1 MLFFLNLYS
10 LHAKLKSH
18 YKASLLNRM
27 PSIRTCQRGL
37 RVNVF
42 ACQHGLRETCLHA
55 KSVPKLANLSFFCAN
70 VPINVQTC
78 CTVCQCFRLACQR
91 VKRHVNFSNI
101 PLTKCYWRFL
111 YFIIK
116 TYIILDIIVILIICI

>member
-27 PSIRTCQRGL
+27 LSIPTCQRGL

-42 ACQHGLRETCLHA
+42 ACQRGLRETCLRA
-55 KSVPKLANLSFFCAN
+55 KSVPKACQLVILLCQRANKCAN
-70 VPINVQTC
+70 VLYG
-78 CTVCQCFRLACQR
+78 QCFRLACQR